1 MLQAREHTPTPSP
14 SIVFTFRLIVESNKE
29 LGGASTTMNIQNEMT
44 FSLASNVN

>member
-29 LGGASTTMNIQNEMT
+29 LGGASTTMFKEHLQLIKN
-44 FSLASNVN
+44 LW